1 MTKNVL
7 KVSMCMISIK
17 QAQRL
22 VLKNVVA
29 QLIIFVWLACTLF
42 ACKHEPGA
50 KPVAV
55 VSNFPAEV
63 GRIMET
69 KCAVSGCHNA
79 ASYTGAGGL
88 LLDSWEH
95 LFDGGNNGA
104 VVVAY
109 SPLFSSLLYFVNN
122 NPDSG
127 LTAVP
132 QMPYNDAPLTADE
145 YKTLKD
151 WIAEGAPDANGNIPF
166 ASMAENRQKIYAI
179 QQECD
184 VLTVIDAEKNVVMR
198 YIPMGRKATT
208 ESMIDL
214 KMSPDGRYLY
224 VAYWFA
230 EMIEKID
237 TRTDKVVTRGELNNV
252 FWSTLTISEDGSKI
266 IISNEDENSLYVLN
280 ADNLQEIT
288 SYKQGMVRP
297 RSVVASRNFD
307 TLFAASR
314 IGNTLYKIANNNVSE
329 ISVDGNATS
338 TDISSSS
345 PNPWSMMMSPDYSR
359 YFVVCSQT
367 NEVRV
372 MDAHA
377 DTLIKVIATGI
388 MPQQMAMSEKLP
400 YLFVTCM
407 EDPASG
413 AKSKGS
419 VYVINYNTLE
429 VVKRV
434 EGGLYEPYGIS
445 VDDRAGKVYVMS
457 RNLTADGPAPHHGSP
472 CSGRNGFYRI
482 MDINTLSFSGTKRYE
497 ILANPTVT
505 TVRFKQ

>member
-1 MTKNVL
+1 MRKEVGVWCIL
-7 KVSMCMISIK
+7 LLSVSVILYS
-17 QAQRL
+17 
-22 VLKNVVA
+22 
-29 QLIIFVWLACTLF
+29 
-42 ACKHEPGA
+42 CKHEPGA
-50 KPVAV
+50 RPHV
-55 VSNFPAEV
+55 VEHNFPAEV

-109 SPLFSSLLYFVNN
+109 SPIFSSLLYFVND

-132 QMPYNDAPLTADE
+132 RMPYNAAALTADE

-151 WIAEGAPDANGNIPF
+151 WIADGAPDASGNIPF
-166 ASMAENRQKIYAI
+166 ASNAESRQKIYAI

-198 YIPMGRKATT
+198 YIPMGRKASQ

-214 KMSPDGRYLY
+214 KMSPDGRFLY

-230 EMIEKID
+230 EMIEKVD
-237 TRTDKVVTRGELNNV
+237 TRTDEVVARHELHNV
-252 FWSTLTISEDGSKI
+252 FWSTLTVSDDGSKLI
-266 IISNEDENSLYVLN
+266 LCNDDENSIYVLDAN
-280 ADNLQEIT
+280 TFQEVK
-288 SYKQGMVRP
+288 SYRQNMQRP
-297 RSVVASRNFD
+297 RSVVAGRSVD
-307 TLFAASR
+307 TLYAASR
-314 IGNTLYKIANNNVSE
+314 IGNTMYKITGGDLYP
-329 ISVDGNATS
+329 ISVDGNAPHS
-338 TDISSSS
+338 DISPTA
-345 PNPWSMMMSPDYSR
+345 PNPWSVMMAPDKSR
-359 YFVVCSQT
+359 YFVTCAQT

-372 MDAHA
+372 MDAGS
-377 DTLIKVIATGI
+377 DTLIKVISTGM
-388 MPQQMAMSEKLP
+388 MPQQMAYSEKKP

-413 AKSKGS
+413 QKSKGA

-434 EGGLYEPYGIS
+434 EGGMYEPYGIS

-457 RNLTADGPAPHHGSP
+457 RNLTSEGPAPHHGSP
-472 CSGRNGFYRI
+472 CDGRNGFYQI
-482 MDINTLSFSGTKRYE
+482 MDINTLSFPGTKRYE
-497 ILANPTVT
+497 ILANPTAT
-505 TVRFKQ
+505 TVRFGQ